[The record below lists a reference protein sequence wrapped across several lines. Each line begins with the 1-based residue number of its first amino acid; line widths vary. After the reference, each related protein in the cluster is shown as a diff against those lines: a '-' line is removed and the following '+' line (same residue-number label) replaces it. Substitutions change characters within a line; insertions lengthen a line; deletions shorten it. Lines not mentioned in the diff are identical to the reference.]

1 MMGFSYGWRHPSGFA
16 QPLHLLAAGGN
27 EKAFC
32 RALAGGAATDYI
44 VVMKLT
50 APLLVVLAFA
60 LSGCAA
66 RVGNDG
72 PPGPPGPEGPPGL
85 AGPAGATGPSGA
97 PGPRGAQQARPLI
110 VNDADPAT
118 MSLGDDI
125 DVVIALRVE
134 NLSIRLPRANLLA
147 GRLLT
152 VRAAGRGGIRLM
164 AAMGETIELAPAF
177 EVPSGEMVT
186 LMADGGQRWFVIST
200 SDLD

>member
-1 MMGFSYGWRHPSGFA
+1 MTRA
-16 QPLHLLAAGGN
+16 VLPLVL
-27 EKAFC
+27 
-32 RALAGGAATDYI
+32 
-44 VVMKLT
+44 
-50 APLLVVLAFA
+50 LAFA

-72 PPGPPGPEGPPGL
+72 P
-85 AGPAGATGPSGA
+85 AGP
-97 PGPRGAQQARPLI
+97 PGPRGAQLARPLI
-110 VNDADPAT
+110 VNDADAGT
-118 MSLGDDI
+118 MSVGDDI
-125 DVVIALRVE
+125 NVVIALRVE
-134 NLSIRLPRANLLA
+134 NLSIRLPRASQLA

>member
-1 MMGFSYGWRHPSGFA
+1 MTRTVL
-16 QPLHLLAAGGN
+16 PLVL
-27 EKAFC
+27 
-32 RALAGGAATDYI
+32 
-44 VVMKLT
+44 
-50 APLLVVLAFA
+50 LAFA

-72 PPGPPGPEGPPGL
+72 PPGPPGL
-85 AGPAGATGPSGA
+85 AGPAGATGPVGP
-97 PGPRGAQQARPLI
+97 PGSRGAHLAQPLI
-110 VNDADPAT
+110 VTDADAGT
-118 MSLGDDI
+118 ISLGDDI
-125 DVVIALRVE
+125 DVVIAVRVE
-134 NLSIRLPRANLLA
+134 NLSIRLPRASQLA

-164 AAMGETIELAPAF
+164 AATGDIIELAPAF

>member
-1 MMGFSYGWRHPSGFA
+1 MTRTVL
-16 QPLHLLAAGGN
+16 PLVL
-27 EKAFC
+27 
-32 RALAGGAATDYI
+32 
-44 VVMKLT
+44 
-50 APLLVVLAFA
+50 LAFA

-72 PPGPPGPEGPPGL
+72 PPGPPGL
-85 AGPAGATGPSGA
+85 AGPAGATGPVGP
-97 PGPRGAQQARPLI
+97 PGSRGAHLAQPLI
-110 VNDADPAT
+110 VTDADAGT
-118 MSLGDDI
+118 ISLGDDI
-125 DVVIALRVE
+125 DVVIAVRVE
-134 NLSIRLPRANLLA
+134 NLSIRLPRASLLA

-164 AAMGETIELAPAF
+164 AATGDIIELAPAF

>member
-1 MMGFSYGWRHPSGFA
+1 MGFSYGWRHPSGFA

-32 RALAGGAATDYI
+32 RALAGGAAIDYI

>member
-1 MMGFSYGWRHPSGFA
+1 MGFSYGWRHPSGFA

>member
-1 MMGFSYGWRHPSGFA
+1 M

-27 EKAFC
+27 EKAFY
-32 RALAGGAATDYI
+32 RVLAGGAATDYI
-44 VVMKLT
+44 VVMKLS
-50 APLLVVLAFA
+50 APLLVVLTFA

-72 PPGPPGPEGPPGL
+72 PPGPPGL
-85 AGPAGATGPSGA
+85 AGPAGATGPAGA

-118 MSLGDDI
+118 MNLGDDI
-125 DVVIALRVE
+125 DVVIAVRVE
-134 NLSIRLPRANLLA
+134 NLSIRLPRASQLA

-152 VRAAGRGGIRLM
+152 VRVAGRGGIRLM

>member
-1 MMGFSYGWRHPSGFA
+1 MTRA
-16 QPLHLLAAGGN
+16 VLPLVL
-27 EKAFC
+27 
-32 RALAGGAATDYI
+32 
-44 VVMKLT
+44 
-50 APLLVVLAFA
+50 LAFA

-72 PPGPPGPEGPPGL
+72 PPGPPGL
-85 AGPAGATGPSGA
+85 AGPAGATGPVGP
-97 PGPRGAQQARPLI
+97 PGSRGAHLAQPLI
-110 VNDADPAT
+110 VTDADAGT
-118 MSLGDDI
+118 ISLGDDI
-125 DVVIALRVE
+125 DVVIAVRVE
-134 NLSIRLPRANLLA
+134 NLSIRLPRASLLA

-164 AAMGETIELAPAF
+164 AATGDIIELAPAF